1 MDEWDVRFHP
11 DFVPEFRDLD
21 DEVKVAVGEV
31 FDELRDK
38 GPFLGRPE
46 VDTLNGSRHRNM
58 KEIRVDAANGV
69 WRFAFAF
76 DAEQR
81 AIVLCGGD
89 KSGLISDR
97 FYKRLIERADARFD
111 EWLKGD

>member
-1 MDEWDVRFHP
+1 MGCPVSP
-11 DFVPEFRDLD
+11 
-21 DEVKVAVGEV
+21 GEV

-38 GPFLGRPE
+38 GPFLGQPE

-58 KEIRVDAANGV
+58 KEIRVGAANGI

-76 DAEQR
+76 DADQR
-81 AIVLCGGD
+81 AIVLCCGD
-89 KSGLISDR
+89 KSGVGSNR
-97 FYKRLIERADARFD
+97 FYKRLIERADGRFD

>member
-1 MDEWDVRFHP
+1 
-11 DFVPEFRDLD
+11 VPEFRDLD
-21 DEVKVAVGEV
+21 SEVKVAVGEI

-38 GPFLGRPE
+38 GPFLGRPD

-58 KEIRVDAANGV
+58 KEIRVDAGDGV

-76 DAEQR
+76 DPDQT

-89 KSGLISDR
+89 KSGVGSDR
-97 FYKRLIERADARFD
+97 FYKRLIEKADARFD